1 MLSRLVPIFV
11 RLAEGEYDIFELVH
25 YVARG
30 VIHKLQGAL
39 IIRLLEMMLFRE
51 TECCE
56 ISD

>member
-30 VIHKLQGAL
+30 VIHKL
-39 IIRLLEMMLFRE
+39 
-51 TECCE
+51 
-56 ISD
+56 